1 MQKQYFY
8 KILIKESEKN
18 ISQFNAKK
26 SFTVTS
32 SKHSVTSFRK
42 KRTLTHNIT
51 YKRQTIKFFFIIYNI
66 LMGGMILSPIFSTP
80 KNKVFQFRHGL
91 QDLL

>member
-1 MQKQYFY
+1 MQKQYIY

-18 ISQFNAKK
+18 ISQFNTKK

-32 SKHSVTSFRK
+32 SNHSVTSFRK

-66 LMGGMILSPIFSTP
+66 LMGGMILSPIFLTP
-80 KNKVFQFRHGL
+80 KNKVFQFLHGL